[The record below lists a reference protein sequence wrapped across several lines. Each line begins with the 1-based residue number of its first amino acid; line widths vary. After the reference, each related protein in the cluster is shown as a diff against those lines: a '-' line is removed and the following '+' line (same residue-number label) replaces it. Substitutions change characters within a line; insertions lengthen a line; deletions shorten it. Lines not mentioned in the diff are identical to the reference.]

1 MVSYNN
7 EFQKGFNIRG
17 QPSSKLVEFFKHHQK
32 KQASVLD
39 LGCWQGRNALFIAR
53 KGHTLPGV
61 DAAQTGIKQILK
73 TSRSGKFNCEWYCC

>member
-7 EFQKGFNIRG
+7 EFQKGFNICG
-17 QPSSKLVEFFKHHQK
+17 QPFSEFDEIFKHHQK
-32 KQASVLD
+32 KHASVLD
-39 LGCWQGRNALFIAR
+39 LDCGQGMVALFIAR

-61 DAAQTGIKQILK
+61 NAAQTGIKQILK

>member
-7 EFQKGFNIRG
+7 EFQKGFNICG
-17 QPSSKLVEFFKHHQK
+17 QPSSELVEFFKHHQK
-32 KQASVLD
+32 KHASVLD
-39 LGCWQGRNALFIAR
+39 LDCGQGMDALFIAR

-73 TSRSGKFNCEWYCC
+73 TSRSGNFNCEWYCC

>member
-7 EFQKGFNIRG
+7 EFQKGVNICG
-17 QPSSKLVEFFKHHQK
+17 QPSSEFVEFFKHHQK

-39 LGCWQGRNALFIAR
+39 LGCGQGRDALFIALR
-53 KGHTLPGV
+53 GYILLGV

>member
-1 MVSYNN
+1 MDNHLLN
-7 EFQKGFNIRG
+7 LLN
-17 QPSSKLVEFFKHHQK
+17 SSSIIKK

-39 LGCWQGRNALFIAR
+39 LGCGQGMDALFIAR